1 MNNYV
6 DLLEQIKIKQ
16 FRNMSYS
23 LYNYISEESGYFYQ
37 MEKKGVDC
45 SIDDMQS
52 LLLEVTDT
60 EKQMIKKGF
69 RTRFDDLKE
78 FVQSRTDELAIFILE
93 KYGAVYVVKPNSF
106 NDNIL
111 WQED

>member
-37 MEKKGVDC
+37 MEKKRCGL
-45 SIDDMQS
+45 Q
-52 LLLEVTDT
+52 
-60 EKQMIKKGF
+60 
-69 RTRFDDLKE
+69 
-78 FVQSRTDELAIFILE
+78 
-93 KYGAVYVVKPNSF
+93 Y
-106 NDNIL
+106 
-111 WQED
+111 